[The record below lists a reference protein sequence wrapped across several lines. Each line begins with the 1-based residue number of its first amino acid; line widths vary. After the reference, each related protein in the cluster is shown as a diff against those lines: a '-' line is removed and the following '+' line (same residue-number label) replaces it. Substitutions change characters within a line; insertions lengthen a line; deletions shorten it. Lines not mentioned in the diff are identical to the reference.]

1 LTLNTDTGGLLQT
14 PRTSRFTPTGA
25 RADLDPVRARRLDLG
40 RFLRSRRSRVDPLS
54 VDLISPG
61 RRRVR
66 GLRRDEVAAIAQIG
80 VSWYTMLE
88 QGHVENV
95 SPRALSA
102 IARALRLDVPERD
115 HLFALAANAFGE
127 IDFDDTPPPPELTAF
142 IRTTTVGMAFMT
154 SPTFDVVAYNTEAA
168 NFFDFDRHGSTPNL
182 LRIMLANAAMRERFI
197 LPDWRTVLSR
207 MIGHLRIWNGR
218 IGGPDFE
225 RLIGELRSF
234 AEFSAIWDEWDV
246 ISPPSERTLLRP
258 PGSDAFT
265 VSVTAFTCF
274 KCPAYT
280 IILKTRIAPEDLDQN
295 APPIAEIDR
304 RGAPRATDE
313 RRRRTELGAFIRQR
327 RERMRPQDIGIIPLG
342 RRHARGLRRDEVAA
356 SAGIGL
362 SWYTMLEQGRVNNV
376 TERTLRA
383 VATALKLTARERLY
397 LERLR
402 VQSLPE
408 IERTEPEPNPDLLAL
423 IRSFP
428 GVHAHFHDA
437 HFTMLAW
444 NAIADEFYSYSSA
457 PQPKPNMLEIMVRNR
472 ALRDQFVGPNWS
484 ESISRMLAHYRFTH
498 ALFGESESDAM
509 IETLARESPE
519 FAAAWLGELNVLN
532 PATELG
538 RLIYPVSGPRT
549 VTVILLTPTNL
560 PAHTLVLKV
569 PVEEAPR
576 QPIAI
581 SPT

>member
-1 LTLNTDTGGLLQT
+1 LQKPLTRRYTL
-14 PRTSRFTPTGA
+14 TSA
-25 RADLDPVRARRLDLG
+25 EDDLDPIRARRLDLG

-61 RRRVR
+61 RRRVL
-66 GLRRDEVAAIAQIG
+66 GLRRDEVAAIAQISA
-80 VSWYTMLE
+80 SWYTMLE

-95 SPRALSA
+95 SPRALTA
-102 IARALRLDVPERD
+102 IARALRLGVPERD

-142 IRTTTVGMAFMT
+142 IRTTTVGMAFIT
-154 SPTFDVVAYNTEAA
+154 SPTFDVVAYNADAA
-168 NFFDFDRHGSTPNL
+168 NFFDFASHGTTPNL
-182 LRIMLANAAMRERFI
+182 LRIMLGNAAMRERFI
-197 LPDWRTVLSR
+197 EPDWRTVLSR
-207 MIGHLRIWNGR
+207 MIGHFRIWNGR
-218 IGGPDFE
+218 IGGPAFE

-234 AEFSAIWDEWDV
+234 GEFSAIWDDWDV

-280 IILKTRIAPEDLDQN
+280 IILKTRIAPDDLDQK
-295 APPIAEIDR
+295 ASPIAEDDR
-304 RGAPRATDE
+304 LGAPRVTDD
-313 RRRRTELGAFIRQR
+313 RRRRTELGTFLRQR
-327 RERMRPQDIGIIPLG
+327 RERMRPEDIGVIPLG

-362 SWYTMLEQGRVNNV
+362 SWYAMLEQGRVDNV

-383 VATALKLTARERLY
+383 VANALKLTPRERLY

-402 VQSLPE
+402 VQSSTEL
-408 IERTEPEPNPDLLAL
+408 ERTEPEPSPDLLAL

-444 NAIADEFYSYSSA
+444 NSIADEFYRYSSA
-457 PQPKPNMLEIMVRNR
+457 RRPYPNMLEIMVRNR
-472 ALRDQFVGPNWS
+472 ALRDQFVEPNWI
-484 ESISRMLAHYRFTH
+484 EALSRMLAHYRFTH
-498 ALFGESESDAM
+498 ALFGESKSDAM
-509 IETLARESPE
+509 IATLSRESTE

-532 PATELG
+532 PATEFG
-538 RLIYPVSGPRT
+538 RLIYPMSGPRT

-560 PAHTLVLKV
+560 PTHTLVLKV
-569 PVEEAPR
+569 PA
-576 QPIAI
+576 
-581 SPT
+581 